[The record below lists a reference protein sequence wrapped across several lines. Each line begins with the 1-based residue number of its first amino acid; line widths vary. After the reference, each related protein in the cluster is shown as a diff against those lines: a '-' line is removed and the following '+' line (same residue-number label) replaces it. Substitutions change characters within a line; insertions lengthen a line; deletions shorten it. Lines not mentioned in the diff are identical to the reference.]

1 MQLYL
6 SPDPPFL
13 RIQVPVDEVYRLSSY
28 FQASKAHLVET
39 CDSWKQAHSFSY
51 RMIADLKAQLAALD
65 IPIGDVGQTSE
76 QGAGDRT
83 ESLPAEDEAE
93 DEEDG
98 NDDDEDDE

>member
-1 MQLYL
+1 M
-6 SPDPPFL
+6 F
-13 RIQVPVDEVYRLSSY
+13 IQVPIDEVSRLSSC
-28 FQASKAHLVET
+28 FQASKTHLVET
-39 CDSWKQAHSFSY
+39 CDTWRQAHNFSC

-83 ESLPAEDEAE
+83 ESQPAEDEAE